1 MATLDPTSTGDRM
14 VSGALAEVVQEL
26 LKHRQSERQ
35 VKVLDL
41 GGGTGVYAVPMAKAG
56 HPVTVV
62 DQSPDALATLRRRA
76 NAAGVGELVTAVLSD
91 LDAFDGGSAELAADV
106 VLCHR
111 VLEYVDNPVQTLIEA
126 GRAVRAGGVLSIVS
140 ASRFGAILSR
150 VLGGRCEEARAL
162 LDDPDNR
169 VGGTDQS
176 LRRFE
181 VGQLTEL
188 LGQASLSVISSRGV
202 GLFEELTSR
211 HGTLA
216 DNGLAAALDR
226 SAPFVEV
233 APYIHLLAQPMR
245 QGT

>member
-1 MATLDPTSTGDRM
+1 M
-14 VSGALAEVVQEL
+14 VSGALAEVVEEL
-26 LKHRQSERQ
+26 LKHRRSDRQ
-35 VKVLDL
+35 VTVLDL
-41 GGGTGVYAVPMAKAG
+41 GGGTGVYAVPMASAG

-76 NAAGVGELVTAVLSD
+76 NAAGVGDLVTAVLSD

-111 VLEYVDNPVQTLIEA
+111 VLEYVDNPLQTLIEA

-140 ASRFGAILSR
+140 ASRFGGVLSR

-162 LDDPDNR
+162 LEDPDGR
-169 VGGTDQS
+169 AGGADQT

-181 VGQLTEL
+181 LGQLTDL
-188 LGQASLSVISSRGV
+188 LGQASLSVISSRGI

-226 SAPFVEV
+226 AAPFVEV
-233 APYIHLLAQPMR
+233 APYLHLLAQPLR
-245 QGT
+245 QEPS